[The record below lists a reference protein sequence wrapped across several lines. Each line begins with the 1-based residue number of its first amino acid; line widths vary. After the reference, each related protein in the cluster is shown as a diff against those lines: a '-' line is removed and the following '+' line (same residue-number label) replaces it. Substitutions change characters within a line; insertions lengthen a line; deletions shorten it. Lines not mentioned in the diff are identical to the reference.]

1 MSEKN
6 LKQKLQ
12 PMKIFEILNNQ
23 KSQNL
28 DIPFFFA
35 LCFKKEN
42 SVSAELSTRYLK
54 SSSAAAIW
62 QKKQRRCRLFL
73 LK

>member
-12 PMKIFEILNNQ
+12 PMKIFEILNNP

-28 DIPFFFA
+28 DIPFF
-35 LCFKKEN
+35 LLY
-42 SVSAELSTRYLK
+42 VS
-54 SSSAAAIW
+54 
-62 QKKQRRCRLFL
+62 RRKTLFQQS
-73 LK
+73 